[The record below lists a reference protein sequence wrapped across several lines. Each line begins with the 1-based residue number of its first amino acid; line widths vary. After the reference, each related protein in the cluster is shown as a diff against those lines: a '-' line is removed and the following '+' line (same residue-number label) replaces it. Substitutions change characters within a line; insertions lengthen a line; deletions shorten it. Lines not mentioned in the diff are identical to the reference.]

1 MNQLENLEI
10 KTINHLGIIAGIIDE
25 IGIVEII
32 NEQLGTHREEI
43 VSPGIMIK
51 ATILNGLGFVSQPLY
66 LFPKFFEDK
75 ATEYLLGK
83 GILPQN
89 LNDDRIGRVMDK
101 CYSYGNSKLFLL
113 IALAAAKKYKI
124 NLDYSHLDSSSF
136 SVHGEYKNALPLL
149 NKSSKEKNNQVKDI
163 KEIPIKITHGYS
175 RDHRPDLKQ
184 FILNMIV
191 SGDGDVPIFIETGS
205 GNQSDKKVFG
215 EIAKKYKKQLEFE
228 TTIVSDSALY
238 SKDNLN
244 LMKEIPWV
252 TRVPL
257 SIKEAQELVSN
268 LAEEKLIESGISGY
282 RYQEI
287 ESNYSGIKQRWLV
300 VESQKRKK
308 SDLKKLEEKIPKEHQ
323 VISRKLS
330 QLSAKKFTSEL
341 EANLRLEQLTS
352 KLKYHRILE
361 IAITEKIDKQQKINY
376 QITGIIKPDTDK
388 IVTLKRKAG
397 RFVIATNKLDVESF
411 SSDDILRKYKEQQAP
426 ERGFAFLKDPLF
438 FADSVFL
445 KTPQRIE
452 TMAMIMGLCLLVYSL
467 GQRVIR
473 SALRTA
479 KTGLKNQL
487 GKLTQ
492 RPTLRW
498 IFQCFQGIHLVRFQ
512 GITQIANLTDE
523 RQLTLKFF
531 PKFVQ
536 KYYILSG

>member
-1 MNQLENLEI
+1 MNQLKNLEI

-25 IGIVEII
+25 IGIVKII

-51 ATILNGLGFVSQPLY
+51 ANILNGLGFVSQPLY

-75 ATEYLLGK
+75 ATEHLLGK
-83 GILPQN
+83 GILPQH

-101 CYSYGNSKLFLL
+101 CYSYGNSELFLL
-113 IALAAAKKYKI
+113 ITLAAAKKYQI

-136 SVHGEYKNALPLL
+136 SVHGEYKNSLPLL
-149 NKSSKEKNNQVKDI
+149 NKASKEKNNQVDVI

-215 EIAKKYKKQLEFE
+215 ELAKKYQKQLEFE

-238 SKDNLN
+238 IEDNLK
-244 LMKEIPWV
+244 LMKGISWV

-268 LAEEKLIESGISGY
+268 LAEDKLKESGISGY

-287 ESNYSGIKQRWLV
+287 ESNYAGIQQRWLV
-300 VESQKRKK
+300 VESQKRKE

-341 EANLRLEQLTS
+341 EANLLLKQITS
-352 KLKYHRILE
+352 KLKYHRISE
-361 IAITEKIDKQQKINY
+361 ITITEKIDKQQKINY
-376 QITGIIKPDTDK
+376 QITGVIKPDTDK
-388 IVTLKRKAG
+388 IETLKRKAG
-397 RFVIATNKLDVESF
+397 RFVIATNKLDADSF
-411 SSDDILRKYKEQQAP
+411 SSDDFLRKYKEQQAP

-452 TMAMIMGLCLLVYSL
+452 TIAMIMGLCLLVYSL
-467 GQRVIR
+467 GQRAIR
-473 SALRTA
+473 SALQTA

-487 GKLTQ
+487 GKLTE

-498 IFQCFQGIHLVRFQ
+498 IFQGFQGIYLVRFQ

-523 RQLTLKFF
+523 RQFTLKFF
-531 PKFVQ
+531 PKFVR

>member
-1 MNQLENLEI
+1 MF
-10 KTINHLGIIAGIIDE
+10 HLGIIAGIIDE

-32 NEQLGTHREEI
+32 NEQLGTHPEEI

-75 ATEYLLGK
+75 ATEHLLGK
-83 GILPQN
+83 GILPQH

-101 CYSYGNSKLFLL
+101 CYSYGNSELFLL
-113 IALAAAKKYKI
+113 IALAAVKKYQI

-136 SVHGEYKNALPLL
+136 SVHGEYKNSLALL
-149 NKSSKEKNNQVKDI
+149 NKPSKEKNNQVEAL

-228 TTIVSDSALY
+228 TTIVSDRALY
-238 SKDNLN
+238 SEENLK
-244 LMKEIPWV
+244 LMKGISWV

-268 LAEEKLIESGISGY
+268 LAEDKLKESGISGY

-287 ESNYSGIKQRWLV
+287 ESNYAGIKQRWLV
-300 VESQKRKK
+300 VESQKRKE

-341 EANLRLEQLTS
+341 EANLLLKQLTS
-352 KLKYHRILE
+352 KLKYHRISE
-361 IAITEKIDKQQKINY
+361 ITITEKIDKQQKINY
-376 QITGIIKPDTDK
+376 QITGVIKPDTDK

-397 RFVIATNKLDVESF
+397 RFVIATNKLDVDSF

-467 GQRVIR
+467 GQRAIR
-473 SALRTA
+473 SALQTS

-487 GKLTQ
+487 GKLTE

-498 IFQCFQGIHLVRFQ
+498 IFQGFQGIHLVIFQ

-523 RQLTLKFF
+523 RQFTLKFF
-531 PKFVQ
+531 PEFVR

>member
-1 MNQLENLEI
+1 MNQLKNLEI

-32 NEQLGTHREEI
+32 NEQLGTHPEEI
-43 VSPGIMIK
+43 VSPGIVIK

-75 ATEYLLGK
+75 ATEHLLGK
-83 GILPQN
+83 GILPQH

-101 CYSYGNSKLFLL
+101 CYSYGNSELFLL
-113 IALAAAKKYKI
+113 IALAAAKKYQI

-136 SVHGEYKNALPLL
+136 SVHGEYKNSLPLL
-149 NKSSKEKNNQVKDI
+149 NKPSKEKNNQVEAL

-191 SGDGDVPIFIETGS
+191 SVDGDVPIFIETGS

-238 SKDNLN
+238 SEDNLK
-244 LMKEIPWV
+244 LMKGISWV

-268 LAEEKLIESGISGY
+268 LAEDKLKESGISGY

-287 ESNYSGIKQRWLV
+287 KSNYAGIKQRWLV
-300 VESQKRKK
+300 VESQKRKE

-341 EANLRLEQLTS
+341 EANLLLKQLTS
-352 KLKYHRILE
+352 KLKYHRISE
-361 IAITEKIDKQQKINY
+361 ITITEKIDKQQKINY
-376 QITGIIKPDTDK
+376 QITGVIKPDTDK

-397 RFVIATNKLDVESF
+397 RFVIATNKLDVDSF

-467 GQRVIR
+467 GQRAIR
-473 SALRTA
+473 SALQTS

-487 GKLTQ
+487 GKLTE

-498 IFQCFQGIHLVRFQ
+498 IFQGFQGIHLVRFQ

-523 RQLTLKFF
+523 RQFTLKFF
-531 PKFVQ
+531 PEFVR